1 MAGEFRRRLLKP
13 SPWGEGGWP
22 SGQTDEGTGFGLNS
36 LYAGN
41 FAAAAASDFLSDE
54 KVTKESPGDGSGWT
68 LRVHIRIP
76 YPLWPSAIIPTP
88 FGLRPFPPD
97 RGNRPL
103 DKGSRP
109 PGGRLRKNK
118 KGQVWDLSLKTQRR
132 NAVSQNVLLPTFLSR
147 KVGGETQ
154 FRIKFLWFLSFLKK
168 GTALFLLNVHHQAHP
183 AGVAA
188 ALKLGV

>member
-1 MAGEFRRRLLKP
+1 MRAPTREGAGICPLIRLACGQPP
-13 SPWGEGGWP
+13 SPQGEGLGK
-22 SGQTDEGTGFGLNS
+22 T
-36 LYAGN
+36 
-41 FAAAAASDFLSDE
+41 
-54 KVTKESPGDGSGWT
+54 
-68 LRVHIRIP
+68 
-76 YPLWPSAIIPTP
+76 
-88 FGLRPFPPD
+88 
-97 RGNRPL
+97 
-103 DKGSRP
+103 
-109 PGGRLRKNK
+109 K
-118 KGQVWDLSLKTQRR
+118 KGQVWNLSLKTQRR